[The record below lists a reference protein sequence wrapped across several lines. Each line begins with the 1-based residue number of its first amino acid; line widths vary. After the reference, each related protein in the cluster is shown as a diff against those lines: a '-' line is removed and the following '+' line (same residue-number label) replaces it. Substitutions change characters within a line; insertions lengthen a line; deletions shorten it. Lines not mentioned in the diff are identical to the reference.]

1 MQKFED
7 YIKSNLPEIDSFHPH
22 YKEAIDYILTSGG
35 KRFRPALLC
44 SVVEAFNPMLLESSY
59 KVALAI
65 EAFHTYS
72 LIHDDLPSM
81 DNSPLRRGV
90 TTLHVKY
97 DIATAVLV
105 GDGLNTYAFEL
116 IATSAFRDD
125 VKVELTRLLS
135 ENGGISGMVLGQA
148 IDLEFEN
155 KKLTLAQAEQLHINK
170 TAKLIAASLA
180 MGAVIVGLKK
190 EARDTL
196 YSFGLDLG
204 LLFQVQD
211 DILDATQT
219 KESAGKPTGF
229 DSDKN
234 SFVNILGLEESI
246 DYANNLAQKIESE
259 FGRFEDRLQEA
270 LRPLLSKYLYRHKD
284 S

>member
-1 MQKFED
+1 MRNFED
-7 YIKSNLPEIDSFHPH
+7 YIKSNVPKIDSFHPH
-22 YKEAIDYILTSGG
+22 YSEAVEYILTSGG

-44 SVVEAFNPMLLESSY
+44 SVVEAYNPMLIESSY
-59 KVALAI
+59 KVALAL

-81 DNSPLRRGV
+81 DNSPLRRGI

-97 DIATAVLV
+97 DEATAVLV
-105 GDGLNTYAFEL
+105 GDALNTYAFEL

-125 VKVELTRLLS
+125 VKVELTKLLAI
-135 ENGGISGMVLGQA
+135 NGGIGGMVLGQA

-155 KKLTLAQAEQLHINK
+155 KPLSLQEVEELHKNK
-170 TAKLIAASLA
+170 TAKLIAASLV
-180 MGAVIVGLKK
+180 MGAAIVDLDSKTK
-190 EARDTL
+190 DAL
-196 YSFGLDLG
+196 YNFGIDLG

-211 DILDATQT
+211 DILDVTQT

-229 DSDKN
+229 DGDKN
-234 SFVNILGLEESI
+234 SFINILGLEESI
-246 DYANNLAQKIESE
+246 VYADNLAKKIESE
-259 FGRFEDRLQEA
+259 FEKFEDRLQVA
-270 LRPLLSKYLYRHKD
+270 LKPLIDKYLYRHKD

>member
-125 VKVELTRLLS
+125 VKVELTRLLA
-135 ENGGISGMVLGQA
+135 ENGGIAGMVLGQA

-190 EARDTL
+190 EVRDAL

>member
-1 MQKFED
+1 MHNFED
-7 YIKSNLPEIDSFHPH
+7 YIKSNIPVVESFHPH
-22 YKEAIDYILTSGG
+22 YQEAVEYILTSGG

-44 SVVEAFNPMLLESSY
+44 SIVEAYEPLMLDSSY
-59 KVALAI
+59 QIALAI

-97 DIATAVLV
+97 DTATAILV
-105 GDGLNTYAFEL
+105 GDALNTYAFEL

-125 VKVELTRLLS
+125 VKVELTKLLAQ
-135 ENGGISGMVLGQA
+135 NGGIGGMVLGQA

-155 KKLTLAQAEQLHINK
+155 RPLTLEEVEFLHINK

-180 MGAVIVGLKK
+180 MGAAIVGLNSNVKK
-190 EARDTL
+190 RL
-196 YSFGLDLG
+196 YDFGLDLG

-219 KESAGKPTGF
+219 SENAGKPTGF

-234 SFVNILGLEESI
+234 SFINILGLEESI
-246 DYANNLAQKIESE
+246 AYANRLADSLEVEFKGFESK
-259 FGRFEDRLQEA
+259 LQEA
-270 LRPLLSKYLYRHKD
+270 LVPLMDRYLNRHKG
-284 S
+284 

>member
-1 MQKFED
+1 MHNFED
-7 YIKSNLPEIDSFHPH
+7 YIKSNTPTVKSFHPF
-22 YKEAIDYILTSGG
+22 YEEAIEYILTSGG
-35 KRFRPALLC
+35 KRFRPSLLC
-44 SVVEAFNPMLLESSY
+44 SIVKAYEPLLLESSY
-59 KVALAI
+59 KVALAL

-90 TTLHVKY
+90 ETLHIKY
-97 DIATAVLV
+97 NTPTAILV
-105 GDGLNTYAFEL
+105 GDALNTYAFEL

-125 VKVELTRLLS
+125 VKVELTKILAT
-135 ENGGISGMVLGQA
+135 NGGLGGMVLGQA

-155 KKLTLAQAEQLHINK
+155 KPLTLEQVELLHINK
-170 TAKLIAASLA
+170 TAKLIAASLI
-180 MGAVIVGLKK
+180 MGAAIVGLDKK
-190 EARDTL
+190 CKDAL
-196 YSFGLDLG
+196 YQFGIDLG

-219 KESAGKPTGF
+219 QECVGKPTGF

-246 DYANNLAQKIESE
+246 EYANNLAKKLEVE
-259 FGRFEDRLQEA
+259 FNKFENKLQEA
-270 LRPLLSKYLYRHKD
+270 LSPLINKYLYRHKG
-284 S
+284 